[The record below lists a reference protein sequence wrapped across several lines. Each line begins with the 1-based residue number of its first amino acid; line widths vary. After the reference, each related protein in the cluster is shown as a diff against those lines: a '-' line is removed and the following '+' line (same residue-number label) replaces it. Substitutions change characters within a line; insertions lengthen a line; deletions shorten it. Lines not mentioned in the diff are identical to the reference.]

1 MAEPFKNM
9 YNEQFLERFSKDLIV
24 VIPDFDAREFASQV
38 MDNEWEN
45 RELKERCK
53 HITTVLKKYLPIEY
67 KDAIAKILGLL
78 DYERTLGL
86 IFRK

>member
-24 VIPDFDAREFASQV
+24 VIPDFDTREFASQV

-53 HITTVLKKYLPIEY
+53 HITTVLKKYQTCPVFVSSFVVIRPRHE
-67 KDAIAKILGLL
+67 
-78 DYERTLGL
+78 
-86 IFRK
+86 